1 MASRRRWTPLRRRSD
16 ALDRRL
22 PALAALAILL
32 AACGSRG
39 ERMPDL
45 PEDPDLLVAE
55 RPPESSPGT
64 PLALEPGAG
73 DRQGVHPSQTSTYR
87 MVWSE
92 LDYYELIEL
101 GEDGELRSE
110 ERRLGNDLFRR
121 TSASAD
127 FLRLQGTSGDSLVL
141 QRTLRPWSR
150 VLGPFGDQVA
160 YERLDD
166 STVEGRPV
174 RVFRIA
180 LAPPLA
186 PDPDRPMGLEAAAVR
201 VVLGLP

>member
-1 MASRRRWTPLRRRSD
+1 
-16 ALDRRL
+16 
-22 PALAALAILL
+22 
-32 AACGSRG
+32 
-39 ERMPDL
+39 
-45 PEDPDLLVAE
+45 
-55 RPPESSPGT
+55 
-64 PLALEPGAG
+64 
-73 DRQGVHPSQTSTYR
+73 

-186 PDPDRPMGLEAAAVR
+186 PDPDRPMGLEAAANRSGMVVTPISLSGLVYIDTETGNRLLAEVEGRYVPRRVIGGLDPTDEVLVTYRESRSPTQLQPTIEAPPPDKVR
-201 VVLGLP
+201 ERGSARRPGSPASRRGGP